1 MTIIFIGDL
10 VGKIGRKAIKEI
22 LPQWR
27 KKYAPD
33 FVVANGENMAHGIG
47 MTNKTVGEILAAGVD
62 VITSGDHAFDKAEEE
77 NVFAGHAN
85 VLRPA
90 NWPPGVPGQGIFLAV
105 NKQKSLLVVNLI
117 GRVFLR
123 QHFDCPFRKLD
134 EILEKYSPPAGGN
147 KSQTILIDFHAE
159 ATSEKMAMG
168 WHTDGRVS
176 AVIGT
181 HTHIGTIDAKILP
194 KGTAFVTDVGM
205 VGAADSIIGDE
216 KEGVLDALLHQTKF
230 KLEPVESGPCQI
242 GAVLIEIDE
251 KTGKAKSIKRID
263 EELYIE

>member
-1 MTIIFIGDL
+1 MKVIFIGDL
-10 VGKIGRKAIKEI
+10 VGKIARQALKQI
-22 LPQWR
+22 LPEWR

-47 MTNKTVGEILAAGVD
+47 MTNKTVDEVLAAGVD

-77 NVFAGHAN
+77 NVFAGHTN

-90 NWPPGVPGQGIFLAV
+90 NWPPGVPGQGAFLAV
-105 NKQKSLLVVNLI
+105 NNKKSLLVVNLI

-123 QHFDCPFRKLD
+123 QNFDCPFRKLD
-134 EILEKYSPPAGGN
+134 EILDEHKPTAV
-147 KSQTILIDFHAE
+147 LIDFHAE
-159 ATSEKMAMG
+159 ATSEKNVLGFYA
-168 WHTDGRVS
+168 DGRVS
-176 AVIGT
+176 AVVGT
-181 HTHIGTIDAKILP
+181 HTHVGTTDAKILP
-194 KGTAFVTDVGM
+194 QGTAFVTDVGM
-205 VGAADSIIGDE
+205 VGAVNSVIGDE
-216 KEGVLDALLHQTKF
+216 KESVLDSILHQTKF

-251 KTGKAKSIKRID
+251 KTNKAKSIKRID